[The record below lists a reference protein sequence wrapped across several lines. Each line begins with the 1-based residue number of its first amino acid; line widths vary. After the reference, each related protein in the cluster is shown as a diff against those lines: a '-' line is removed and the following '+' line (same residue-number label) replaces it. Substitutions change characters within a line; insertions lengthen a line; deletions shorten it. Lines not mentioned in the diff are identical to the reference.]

1 MQPPVTVDPRY
12 HDAVLFNLDGFGNQ
26 IVDGAPALDSMVE
39 LAQRLHHAGVAT
51 AAFSA
56 GLHLHLR
63 VSGKGAIIS
72 VDPRDSHGVEIEY
85 RGRVRYLSPGTTT
98 HFSDAIDF

>member
-56 GLHLHLR
+56 RHHHPLLR
-63 VSGKGAIIS
+63 CNRFLNARELRRAARL
-72 VDPRDSHGVEIEY
+72 P
-85 RGRVRYLSPGTTT
+85 VRYVDTP
-98 HFSDAIDF
+98 AIHGRYASRPRSALKTP